1 MLSRT
6 GITSH
11 LNKPFVGINGCFL
24 DWMMFAAAVT
34 TNNTAR
40 DGVVHLLHN
49 LAASNRSDSPFC
61 VAFEIQ
67 TGICAGG
74 STSPAQGGLFALLA
88 MK

>member
-1 MLSRT
+1 MKT
-6 GITSH
+6 YIYKH
-11 LNKPFVGINGCFL
+11 FININACLL

-67 TGICAGG
+67 AGICAGG